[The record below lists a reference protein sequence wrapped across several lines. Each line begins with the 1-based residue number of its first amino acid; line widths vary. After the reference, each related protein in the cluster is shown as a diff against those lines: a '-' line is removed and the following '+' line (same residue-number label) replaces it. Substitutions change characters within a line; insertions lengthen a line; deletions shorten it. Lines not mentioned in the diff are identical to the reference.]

1 MASIAGGIL
10 KMTLSAPQRL
20 AKKGVK
26 TATVVVKV
34 NARLALFIFD
44 AVLISPT
51 QPHRPR
57 RRHLPAVFLSVG
69 GCAPAGRI
77 AHWSPVNRHGCLM
90 SSLKF
95 SITRQEALLI
105 MITMFWGGTFLA
117 VQYAVSLSGPLFF
130 VGLRFATAALAV
142 GLLSLRTLRG
152 LTWLEVKAGV
162 AIGVAIALGYG
173 LQTWGLQSIS
183 SSKSA
188 FITAMYV
195 PLVPLLQ
202 WLCLGRMPG
211 VMSCVGIVL
220 AFIGLILLAGP
231 ENNLL
236 ALGVGEMITLAS
248 ALAIAAEIILISAW
262 AGKVDVRRVTVVQLA
277 TASLVAFAAMK
288 PAGEAVPPLTP
299 ALLGVALGLGIFSAI
314 IQVTMNWAQRSVSP
328 TRATLIY
335 TGEPVW
341 AGIFGRLA
349 GERLPLLALLGC
361 VLILAGVLVSELK
374 WKRKS
379 PPQVSTNDDAQPLT
393 DLADRREP

>member
-1 MASIAGGIL
+1 
-10 KMTLSAPQRL
+10 
-20 AKKGVK
+20 
-26 TATVVVKV
+26 
-34 NARLALFIFD
+34 
-44 AVLISPT
+44 
-51 QPHRPR
+51 
-57 RRHLPAVFLSVG
+57 
-69 GCAPAGRI
+69 
-77 AHWSPVNRHGCLM
+77 M
-90 SSLKF
+90 SSLKL
-95 SITRQEALLI
+95 SITSQELI
-105 MITMFWGGTFLA
+105 LIVITMFWGGTFLA
-117 VQYAVSLSGPLFF
+117 VQYAVNFSGPFFF

-142 GLLSLRTLRG
+142 ALLSLRTLRG

-162 AIGVAIALGYG
+162 AIGVAIALGYS

-236 ALGVGEMITLAS
+236 ALGIGEMITLAS
-248 ALAIAAEIILISAW
+248 AVAIAAEIILISAW
-262 AGKVDVRRVTVVQLA
+262 ARQVDVRRVTVVQLA
-277 TASLVAFAAMK
+277 TASLVAFAAMV
-288 PAGEAVPPLTP
+288 PAGESIPPMRP
-299 ALLGVALGLGIFSAI
+299 ELLAVALGLGIFSAI

-341 AGIFGRLA
+341 AGVFGRIA
-349 GERLPLLALLGC
+349 GERLPLLALVGC
-361 VLILAGVLVSELK
+361 LFILAGVLVSELK
-374 WKRKS
+374 WKKKS
-379 PPQVSTNDDAQPLT
+379 RPQIAAEEAPE
-393 DLADRREP
+393 LAERREP